1 MFCVLMAGAI
11 CTSCSSGEVQTS
23 ETSTGQVS
31 QSSQSIQE
39 STQQSQASEE
49 NEVKFLNPLTGLEIG
64 QTALDSKPV
73 AVMINNIEYAQPL
86 LGISK
91 ADIAYECLVE
101 GGITRIEAVYKD
113 ISDVK
118 TVGSIRSARPPF
130 IELARGLDALYIYC
144 GTSKQA
150 NTLLKQD
157 VISHFD
163 LAYYGDMAW
172 RDQERINEGYSSEH
186 TLVTDGKSI
195 VSQAKSDGI
204 EMKSDK
210 SYPQKFGDNTQCK
223 QGETAEE
230 VTAIFSSYKSTTFK
244 YDSESKKYTVW
255 QFGEEQYDNS
265 CKCAN
270 QVENVL
276 ILNVNSY
283 LIDEEHVNLDLVGTG
298 EGYYC
303 NGGKYIEIGWEKKSS
318 DEPLVYTAKSG
329 EELIMSPGRQYVCC
343 VPLNNAPIFQ

>member
-1 MFCVLMAGAI
+1 MG
-11 CTSCSSGEVQTS
+11 CSSGEVQTS
-23 ETSTGQVS
+23 ETSLSSIGQIS
-31 QSSQSIQE
+31 QGTSSSEE

-49 NEVKFLNPLTGLEIG
+49 TKSKFLNPLTGLEIE

-101 GGITRIEAVYKD
+101 GGITRIEAIYKD
-113 ISDVK
+113 VSNVK
-118 TVGSIRSARPPF
+118 TIGSIRSARPPF
-130 IELARGLDALYIYC
+130 IELARGFDALYIYC

-157 VISHFD
+157 IILHFD
-163 LAYYGDMAW
+163 LAYYGNIAW

-186 TLVTDGKSI
+186 TLVTDGENI

-204 EMKSDK
+204 QMKSEK
-210 SYPQKFGDNTQCK
+210 SYSQKFGNNTQCS
-223 QGETAEE
+223 QGKTATE
-230 VTAIFSSYKSTTFK
+230 VTAVFSSYKSTTFK

-265 CKCAN
+265 YKCAN

-276 ILNVNSY
+276 VLNVNSY
-283 LIDEEHVNLDLVGTG
+283 LIDEEHINLDLVGTG

-303 NGGKYIEIGWEKKSS
+303 NEGKYIQIKWEKKSS
-318 DEPLVYTAKSG
+318 DEPLIYTTING

-343 VPLNNAPIFQ
+343 VPLNNAPDFQ